1 MKWIVYKIVNKKN
14 NLYYIGMEVLTLNSL
29 NDFNVNNKFLVED
42 VEELGIRNFKKTII
56 ETFDDEKKAYLYKYF
71 LIHNEIIDNDT
82 YNQMYGEDRKI
93 YNFYKKLNI
102 DNNKRT
108 VEKTRYINIVT
119 NIKNKFSVSE

>member
-42 VEELGIRNFKKTII
+42 VEELGIINFKKTII
-56 ETFDDEKKAYLYKYF
+56 ETFDNEEKANLYKYF

-93 YNFYKKLNI
+93 YNLYKELNI

-108 VEKTRYINIVT
+108 IEKARYSNIVT
-119 NIKNKFSVSE
+119 NIKNKFSV